1 MTRRLSALV
10 IGNAAYIH
18 GDALKNPTNDAEDVS
33 RRLTN
38 LGFSVIKLTN
48 ATTEEMD
55 RGIAAFG
62 VSLATSDVGVFFFA
76 GHAFQIDG
84 VNFLAGIDTKATDK
98 LAVQYSALHL
108 DKLIDT
114 MRTAQAPTSI
124 IILDACRNNP
134 FDPVLYRSGGAAGLA
149 PVYAPKGTL
158 IAYSTSPGE
167 KSRDGTGRNGAYTEA
182 FLQHLDSPD
191 VPIETMFKRVRNTLD
206 TITSGAQTSWEH
218 TSLAGEFRFRLSL
231 EASVEEYGREALA
244 DSLFVLNNTLPDH
257 RLIKALKSYTWPVQ
271 NPAIE
276 GFSPNQA
283 NLYACDTLFVIG
295 RNVYQAACGSSHG
308 AIAYVTNFMNRT
320 QGMDEIKRKSIL
332 DGMLFEVFFDSEGQ
346 RRTKPKMGHFNELFK
361 LQRYPE
367 LSNSFGFL
375 AMCLSAHADHYY
387 KVPGTNASVSV
398 DVVGESPLDNDEYML
413 TSIQFEGNNVLRD
426 TRANGEEDAYVFER
440 RFDLEQFSDYLSE
453 QMIVSRESLAVIYH
467 FPRTN
472 RTKIVLP
479 NYMTVRK
486 DGEL

>member
-1 MTRRLSALV
+1 MARRLSALV

-18 GDALKNPTNDAEDVS
+18 GDTLKNPTNDADDIS

-84 VNFLAGIDTKATDK
+84 INFLAGIDTKATDK
-98 LAVQYSALHL
+98 LAVQYSALQL
-108 DKLIDT
+108 DKVIDT
-114 MRTAQAPTSI
+114 MRGAQAPTSI
-124 IILDACRNNP
+124 VILDACRNNP
-134 FDPVLYRSGGAAGLA
+134 FDPVLYRSGATAGLA

-167 KSRDGTGRNGAYTEA
+167 RSRDGTGSNGAYTEA
-182 FLQHLDSPD
+182 LLQHLDAPD

-206 TITSGAQTSWEH
+206 TITGGAQTSWEH

-276 GFSPNQA
+276 AFSASRA
-283 NLYACDTLFVIG
+283 NLSAPDTLFVIG
-295 RNVYQAACGSSHG
+295 RNVYQAACGSSRG
-308 AIAYVTNFMNRT
+308 AIDYIANFMNRT
-320 QGMDEIKRKSIL
+320 QGVDEIKRKSLL

-346 RRTKPKMGHFNELFK
+346 RRPKPKMGQFNQLFK
-361 LQRYPE
+361 LQRHSE
-367 LSNSFGFL
+367 LSNSFAFL
-375 AMCLSAHADHYY
+375 ATCLSPHADHYY
-387 KVPGTNASVSV
+387 ALPGTNASVSL
-398 DVVGESPLDNDEYML
+398 DIVGESPLNNDEYLL
-413 TSIQFEGNNVLRD
+413 TSIQFEGKNILRD
-426 TRANGEEDAYVFER
+426 TRSKGDENAYIFER
-440 RFDLEQFSDYLSE
+440 QFDSEEFSDYLSE
-453 QMIVSRESLAVIYH
+453 QMIVPRESLTVVYH
-467 FPRTN
+467 FPKTN
-472 RTKIVLP
+472 RTRIIVS
-479 NYMTVRK
+479 NYMIVRK